1 MPRRKSG
8 AGRVTPSR
16 RHKKDDDAP
25 IHVSDRE
32 REVFQAEIG
41 GRAERWA
48 EEYADIVEQLPL
60 ELQRT
65 FHLLREL
72 DQRSETAKTDMDS
85 VWKAYSC
92 ARAESS
98 DEAQR
103 YAHLMRLRDTSQQSI
118 SLAEEKLALALSAY
132 DTVDRQIRR
141 LDNDLLKN
149 ERSLYA
155 GLRHEL
161 EGHDDTLQTPVPK
174 ETDRFSPA
182 GQLLT
187 FWSGLVSLDP
197 LVCLAYLQE
206 HMQKQAPE
214 PSTPRRTLSC
224 HSTRSRRIPVS
235 HATVTATVFPTEIW
249 WLAITTTAP
258 ASGST
263 LGASVWI
270 SRPKAP
276 GTANSAHHPIGK
288 APANKFRPMLHI
300 VRRARLNMLYTY

>member
-1 MPRRKSG
+1 MPRRKPG
-8 AGRVTPSR
+8 AGRVALSR
-16 RHKKDDDAP
+16 RQTKDDDAP
-25 IHVSDRE
+25 VHVLEKE
-32 REVFQAEIG
+32 RDLFQAEIG

-65 FHLLREL
+65 FHLLKEL
-72 DQRSETAKTDMDS
+72 DQGSEKAKADMDS

-92 ARAESS
+92 ARGELS

-103 YAHLMRLRDTSQQSI
+103 YAHLARLRDLSQQSI
-118 SLAEEKLALALSAY
+118 SLAEEKLAMALSAY
-132 DTVDRQIRR
+132 DTIDRQIRR

-161 EGHDDTLQTPVPK
+161 EGHDDTMHTPVPR

-214 PSTPRRTLSC
+214 PSTPDTHAVVPLDAIEADPSEPRYCYCDRFSYGDMVACDNDDCPREWFHIGCVGLDQPPKGTWYC
-224 HSTRSRRIPVS
+224 QFCAPPHWKGPGQQIPP
-235 HATVTATVFPTEIW
+235 HAPHR
-249 WLAITTTAP
+249 P
-258 ASGST
+258 PPRAS
-263 LGASVWI
+263 
-270 SRPKAP
+270 
-276 GTANSAHHPIGK
+276 
-288 APANKFRPMLHI
+288 
-300 VRRARLNMLYTY
+300 

>member
-214 PSTPRRTLSC
+214 PSTPPTHALVPLDTIEADPSEPRYCYCDRFSYGDMVACDNDDCPREWFHIGCVGLDQPPKGTWYC
-224 HSTRSRRIPVS
+224 QFCAPPHWKGPGQQIPP
-235 HATVTATVFPTEIW
+235 HAPHR
-249 WLAITTTAP
+249 P
-258 ASGST
+258 PPRAS
-263 LGASVWI
+263 
-270 SRPKAP
+270 
-276 GTANSAHHPIGK
+276 
-288 APANKFRPMLHI
+288 
-300 VRRARLNMLYTY
+300 